1 MDYRGAA
8 ELCTS
13 RFDVTKPSDAETIS
27 LVHRI
32 IAANPPESLVNTCC
46 LVYGNIEAIL
56 WKFEERPADAD
67 ALLARLNSIMAPWS
81 TSVVINMDDGEPDY
95 KLIATL

>member
-13 RFDVTKPSDAETIS
+13 RFDVSKPSDAETIS